1 MYERQETISF
11 WRFVNKLKPIKK
23 KKRKVLFPE
32 IFDPIRMENSR
43 DEVVHAY
50 NYEDLKCIW
59 KTSEVCIIIQY
70 GFSMKNPLRTN
81 NLCL

>member
-11 WRFVNKLKPIKK
+11 WRSVNKLKPIKK

-43 DEVVHAY
+43 DKVVHAY

-59 KTSEVCIIIQY
+59 KTSEVCIY
-70 GFSMKNPLRTN
+70 NMGSL
-81 NLCL
+81 

>member
-11 WRFVNKLKPIKK
+11 WRSVNKLKPIKK

-43 DEVVHAY
+43 DEIVHAY
-50 NYEDLKCIW
+50 NYEDLKSFGKLQRFAYTIW
-59 KTSEVCIIIQY
+59 VLYEKSSQD
-70 GFSMKNPLRTN
+70 K
-81 NLCL
+81 